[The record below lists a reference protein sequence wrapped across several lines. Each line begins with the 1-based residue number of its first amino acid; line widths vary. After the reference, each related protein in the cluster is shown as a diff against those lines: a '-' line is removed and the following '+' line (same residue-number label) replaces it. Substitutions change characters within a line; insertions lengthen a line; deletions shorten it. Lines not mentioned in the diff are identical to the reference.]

1 MDYRHE
7 LKFLV
12 PETDLERL
20 RGRLDQL
27 MPLDQHQD
35 GDFYTIRSLYFDDL
49 FDSCLEDVLSGTD
62 RRHKFRIRTYNAK
75 TDVIHL
81 EKKSKYRGMIRKVSE
96 DLTIDSCRDY
106 LEGLPV
112 PAQGLVSLELLQGIL
127 STGMSPRCIVEYDRT
142 AYVEPAGNVRITFDR
157 NIRGTMKTDRFLEPD
172 SEDYVHVLPA
182 GMHILEVKYDEF
194 LPDYLLQV
202 VDLNSLQRTSFSK
215 YAYVRN
221 CTDIREA
228 TL

>member
-20 RGRLDQL
+20 RGRLDLL
-27 MPLDQHQD
+27 MSLDQHQD

-49 FDSCLEDVLSGTD
+49 FDSCLEDVLSGAD
-62 RRHKFRIRTYNAK
+62 RRHKFRIRTYNASS
-75 TDVIHL
+75 DVIHL
-81 EKKSKYRGMIRKVSE
+81 EKKSKCRGMIRKESE
-96 DLTIDSCRDY
+96 NLTVDTCRSY
-106 LEGLPV
+106 MEGLPV
-112 PAQGLVSLELLQGIL
+112 PAQGLVSQELLKGIL
-127 STGMSPRCIVEYDRT
+127 SAGMRPRCIVEYDRT

-157 NIRGTMKTDRFLEPD
+157 NIRGTMKTDRFLDPD
-172 SEDYVHVLPA
+172 SEDYIPVLPA
-182 GMHILEVKYDEF
+182 GMHVLEVKYDEF
-194 LPDYLLQV
+194 LPDYLLQA
-202 VDLNSLQRTSFSK
+202 VDLNCLTRTSFSK

-228 TL
+228 TR

>member
-12 PETDLERL
+12 PETDLVRL
-20 RGRLDQL
+20 QNRLSAL
-27 MPLDQHQD
+27 MSLDQHQK

-49 FDSCLEDVLSGTD
+49 FDSCLEDVRSGTD
-62 RRHKFRIRTYNAK
+62 RRHKFRIRLYNASS
-75 TDVIHL
+75 DVIHL
-81 EKKSKYRGMIRKVSE
+81 EKKSKYRGMIRKESE
-96 DLTIDSCRDY
+96 ALSVDECLAYMDA
-106 LEGLPV
+106 LPV
-112 PAQGLVSLELLQGIL
+112 SAQGPVSRELLYGIL
-127 STGMSPRCIVEYDRT
+127 SAGMAPRCIVEYDRT

-157 NIRGTMKTDRFLEPD
+157 NIRGTMRIDRFLD
-172 SEDYVHVLPA
+172 SDSGDYIPVLPA
-182 GMHILEVKYDEF
+182 GMHVLEVKYDEF
-194 LPDYLLQV
+194 LPEYLLQA
-202 VDLNSLQRTSFSK
+202 VDLNSLMRTSFSK

>member
-12 PETDLERL
+12 QENDLRRL
-20 RGRLDQL
+20 QNRLDLL
-27 MPLDQHQD
+27 MSLDQHQD

-62 RRHKFRIRTYNAK
+62 RRHKFRIRTYNANPQ
-75 TDVIHL
+75 VIHL

-96 DLTIDSCRDY
+96 NLSVEACLDY
-106 LEGLPV
+106 MAAYPV
-112 PAQGLVSLELLQGIL
+112 DAKGPVSQELLHSIL
-127 STGMSPRCIVEYDRT
+127 SVGMAPRCIVEYDRT
-142 AYVEPAGNVRITFDR
+142 AYVEPCGNVRITFDR
-157 NIRGTMKTDRFLEPD
+157 NIRGTMDTDRFLKPD
-172 SEDYVHVLPA
+172 SQDYIPVLPT
-182 GMHILEVKYDEF
+182 GFHILEVKYDEF
-194 LPDYLLQV
+194 LPDYLLQA